1 MRTNSLPSKRSLW
14 HKLPEPEEEDDLEDD
29 SNLDDPDLTESERN
43 TGFKQLVYEMVA
55 SGYAEKHPAESL
67 LMEIKGLKFAQNKAN
82 ERHSTSAID
91 SNLFFYQ
98 SFSDCISGIVPSI
111 LNIAATQS
119 RNEDGSL
126 KQGEFVKKLKE
137 LLQADGWG
145 HKLLTNLIQG
155 VTEDHPEAT
164 EESVI

>member
-1 MRTNSLPSKRSLW
+1 M
-14 HKLPEPEEEDDLEDD
+14 
-29 SNLDDPDLTESERN
+29 
-43 TGFKQLVYEMVA
+43 
-55 SGYAEKHPAESL
+55 
-67 LMEIKGLKFAQNKAN
+67 
-82 ERHSTSAID
+82 
-91 SNLFFYQ
+91 
-98 SFSDCISGIVPSI
+98 PSI